1 MKKVFNIFS
10 SRISKLIHKKLEIYN
25 YKKDGFI
32 KLKKIRQFKKINI
45 FFINKGRIFTNSNDD
60 AAYLKDNFVLAD
72 PSYQYRNSKNSN
84 IKKNFIFKNGINR
97 FKKKFNGKIISIISG
112 GAAKHNYGHWL
123 FDSISRLLIIL
134 KQKNSNKFDYLY
146 VPSFKY
152 KYQKEILRYLKIPLN
167 KIISSEKNKYI
178 EGSEIICTNHPFK
191 HRLDKIS
198 KSIIK
203 EIRNTFLKFGK
214 LSKIKGYKKIYIERD
229 YSKLNLKGDLS
240 KYRDS
245 RILINNNEVKNYL
258 KKNGFK
264 SYKFNTLSFAD
275 QIKIFSKAKIIIS
288 MFGAE
293 LSNLVFCSK
302 GTKVIEIKNNK
313 TLNEFKNIS
322 KIRMLKHHQISI
334 KPLYKS
340 IPLQNGIIRCNL
352 DKLKNLL
359 KTK

>member
-1 MKKVFNIFS
+1 M
-10 SRISKLIHKKLEIYN
+10 
-25 YKKDGFI
+25 
-32 KLKKIRQFKKINI
+32 
-45 FFINKGRIFTNSNDD
+45 
-60 AAYLKDNFVLAD
+60 
-72 PSYQYRNSKNSN
+72 
-84 IKKNFIFKNGINR
+84 
-97 FKKKFNGKIISIISG
+97 
-112 GAAKHNYGHWL
+112 
-123 FDSISRLLIIL
+123 
-134 KQKNSNKFDYLY
+134 
-146 VPSFKY
+146 
-152 KYQKEILRYLKIPLN
+152 
-167 KIISSEKNKYI
+167 
-178 EGSEIICTNHPFK
+178 
-191 HRLDKIS
+191 
-198 KSIIK
+198 
-203 EIRNTFLKFGK
+203 
-214 LSKIKGYKKIYIERD
+214 
-229 YSKLNLKGDLS
+229 NLKGDLS

-313 TLNEFKNIS
+313 TLKEFKNIS
-322 KIRMLKHHQISI
+322 KIRMLKHYQISI

-340 IPLQNGIIRCNL
+340 IPFQNGIIRCNI